1 MSTIGDIL
9 SGLRRVVL
17 LDDRVTRLETRVGD
31 TEAMVRGH
39 EIRLVRIETFIEF
52 GSRRLPRQ

>member
-17 LDDRVTRLETRVGD
+17 LDDRVGRLETRVGE
-31 TEAMVRGH
+31 TESMVRAH
-39 EIRLVRIETFIEF
+39 ESRIVRIETLIEF
-52 GSRRLPRQ
+52 GGRRLPRS